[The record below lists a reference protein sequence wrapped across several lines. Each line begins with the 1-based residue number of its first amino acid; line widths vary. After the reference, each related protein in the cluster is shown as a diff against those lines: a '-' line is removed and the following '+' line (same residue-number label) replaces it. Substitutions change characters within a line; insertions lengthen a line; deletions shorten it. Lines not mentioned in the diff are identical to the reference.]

1 LPTLLGE
8 DRFAVGEY
16 SVPRQVDSKAT
27 AVKKGRN
34 WVITAS
40 GGVMIQPWEMI
51 EKASPS
57 EKVAS
62 ARAQAVQTRKNSW
75 WWN

>member
-1 LPTLLGE
+1 LGKK
-8 DRFAVGEY
+8 RFEVAAY
-16 SVPRQVDSKAT
+16 NVPKQVDSKAT

-51 EKASPS
+51 QTPQSSDQIAS
-57 EKVAS
+57 VRT
-62 ARAQAVQTRKNSW
+62 RATSSRKNAW

>member
-1 LPTLLGE
+1 M
-8 DRFAVGEY
+8 AEY
-16 SVPRQVDSKAT
+16 NVPKQVDSKAT

-51 EKASPS
+51 Q
-57 EKVAS
+57 S
-62 ARAQAVQTRKNSW
+62 ATGFGEGSADSCQAVQSRKNTW